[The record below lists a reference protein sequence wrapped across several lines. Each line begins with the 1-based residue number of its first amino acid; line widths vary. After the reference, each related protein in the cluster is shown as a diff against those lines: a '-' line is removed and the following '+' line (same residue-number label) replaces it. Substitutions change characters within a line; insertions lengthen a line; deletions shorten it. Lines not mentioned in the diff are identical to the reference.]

1 MNRRFLIVMMVLLVL
16 VGLMVSC
23 KNDIEINEE
32 FGEELVSVTFAEASG
47 ASRGLSAS
55 LEDFEH
61 NIENYYWG
69 YAAKKSAKDTSEMR
83 RGETPN
89 YATSVVWLNVQNS
102 EPAPGLPST
111 PIPGFSQG
119 YWDFRLCA
127 YKKVNVGTPS
137 DPVYDYVLVYQGET
151 KEFLLKSSSTN
162 ESGNNLVTVTVN
174 PVSLSGQNGTLI
186 IKTTGTDAIKL
197 NKVDTASTYGDNYFP
212 RILSVESIGDSPV
225 EYVDSLAEKTKASVL
240 DDGVF
245 SLPAGTYKVTF
256 AFADSATAP
265 TVNYAK
271 GSIVATVYSNLE
283 TTIKGDLSEMT
294 TSVTIQPELNPE
306 LVTYTAVSDYIEPQ
320 DPTTTVT
327 FSSTGVARKVEAKT
341 TAAVTNKIIEN
352 MATDSGTTTGYKQQ
366 LKLNLNVETVE
377 ATEESATYE
386 IGMTATLTSTSTTDP
401 ADAKTSTSDVSS
413 VAKYV
418 TVTLGIQDGLTEVKA
433 YHDGIAMMN
442 LDGFELSD
450 GWTVDTGVDGEDNIV
465 VKKVKAGQEDVDI
478 TNDLDAVLSL
488 YDTEN
493 KGFYF
498 YDDSGVIVF
507 ITRSFSPY
515 SLSFVKP
522 LPADF
527 VAEVG
532 GFKYVKLENA
542 IKKAASKETITL
554 LKNVA
559 LSGNTNLN
567 KSEVV
572 LDLANFSIDTGAY
585 KFQVTGAEA
594 SVKNGT
600 IKTIEVKASD
610 VKLDNLT
617 VTAGV
622 EVSAS
627 GVEIN
632 GCSITGTTTT
642 AAVSVTS
649 SGDVTIKSGTYTAG
663 EGTILSGKILVVDGN
678 FKGSTLAPS
687 QDPVTLIG
695 GVYEYNVSAFVADGY
710 ECAKVSEGVYKVRKI
725 YEARNVGKGIDY
737 YFLQDAIDASSAG
750 DVIEILINI
759 NAEKTITV
767 PAEKELTI
775 RLGET
780 TELQTFIPHTITTNA
795 KLGLINDGSL
805 TIEGP
810 GSLSNNYQVDPSSYD
825 DKTNYPLAIKNNGTL
840 VLDKS
845 CIIECVHGRVVD
857 NYDSL
862 TINVA
867 ELKANNLA
875 DVLEGS
881 DSYGDYLIHS
891 VKGTIYV
898 DGLVINNT
906 TTAKGVF
913 QITDGS
919 TLTVENATIDIVCSC
934 YLVDLRNGSN
944 GKSTATI
951 NAGSFTTTKKYYN
964 NGVLTDCYQQMF
976 TFKDKVSTIDGSVLT
991 INGGTFVFDCSAS
1004 LPNYDYCPE
1013 YVKFEN
1019 ISSTSNLSTL
1029 VVNGG
1034 TFKSIGVKDSK
1045 TILPTHLYY
1054 TPGSINVILSVG
1066 TFDVSSDTYDGG
1078 SYPAYVLAPGSKKVF
1093 EDNLLVVSKIPE
1105 SEGVV
1110 SVERVNADPVYFLNF
1125 EDAVDYVESGDTINI
1140 LKDCTA
1146 SYHGDNKYDFSG
1158 KNVTIHVNE
1167 GATLACGDVTNG
1179 KFVIAWNNSAGTLT
1193 LEGPG
1198 TITFDSNSNYGLVTQ
1213 NGSGAGVIV
1222 KDVTIVANGSAN
1234 GYVMR
1239 GGNLTI
1245 KSGYYNNIAFNCG
1258 IISGGYFTTD
1268 VSAYRST
1275 GKMCYENPD
1284 YPEISKYQYYVT
1296 EYNGEIEAADFLL
1309 IHNNTYTYYPDA
1321 KSLPNLVSNDTLVFV
1336 GSEDD
1341 YTIAYGTNKLWFYS
1355 GVTYDLNG
1363 HTLKSDLQYKVIDE
1377 HVTIKNGTIDIPALF
1392 FCDTSFTVS
1401 NVRFA
1406 DELFGDVMTY
1416 VSGGVYVK
1424 DMDGFFVIQ
1433 DSEPVDYKAKIIRG
1447 QKEYYYTHAV
1457 SDITY
1462 VEDDDYIY
1470 VNVTDEDAK
1479 FTLQTIGD
1487 SITIEVLNTDIEFP
1501 AVVNGGGGDIDVTDV
1516 SETKRTYEAITG
1528 PVCKTYTL
1536 SEDTSDA
1543 KVGTR
1548 QESLSEA
1555 INAIATNGGTIVLLQ
1570 DLTIE
1575 NIITIDNW
1583 TANTY
1588 YNLDFNGHTITWK
1601 QYSGTYTSDSF
1612 ITINNPTGSTYTF
1625 KDSVGTGGIKTDG
1638 IYSSSGLILFDSS
1651 NSGCS
1656 ANVVFESGIYENYN
1670 KDYYNLAGPMVRKGK
1685 KATLTLS
1692 VSVKGGK
1699 YIFRDYNDC
1708 KPGYFVNGGDI
1719 ASFDGTWATNTTTH
1733 YYEKK

>member
-1 MNRRFLIVMMVLLVL
+1 MNRRFLVVL
-16 VGLMVSC
+16 VVCLALIGLMMSC
-23 KNDIEINEE
+23 KNDIEIREE
-32 FGEELVSVTFAEASG
+32 FGQELVSVTFAESSG
-47 ASRGLSAS
+47 TSRGLSAS
-55 LEDFEH
+55 LEDFNK

-69 YAAKKSAKDTSEMR
+69 YAAKKSAKDTSQMK

-89 YATSVVWLNVQNS
+89 YATSVVWLKTS
-102 EPAPGLPST
+102 GSDPLPGLPT
-111 PIPGFSQG
+111 NPIPGFSQG

-127 YKKVNVGTPS
+127 YKKVNIGTLAEPE
-137 DPVYDYVLVYQGET
+137 YHYVLVYQGET

-162 ESGNNLVTVTVN
+162 ETGNNLVTVTVN
-174 PVSLSGQNGTLI
+174 PVSISGQNGTLI
-186 IKTTGTDAIKL
+186 IKTTDTDAIKL
-197 NKVDTASTYGDNYFP
+197 NKVDEASTYGANYFP
-212 RILSVESIGDSPV
+212 RIISVESMTTFPV
-225 EYVDSLAEKTKASVL
+225 EYVDTVAEKTKASCSA
-240 DDGVF
+240 DGVF
-245 SLPAGTYKVTF
+245 SLPAGSYKITF
-256 AFADSATAP
+256 AFADSETAP
-265 TVNYAK
+265 TVNYAR
-271 GSIVATVYSNLE
+271 GTIVATVYSNLD

-306 LVTYTAVSDYIEPQ
+306 LVTYTAVSGDITIE
-320 DPTTTVT
+320 DDTTTSIT

-341 TAAVTNKIIEN
+341 TAVVTNKIIN
-352 MATDSGTTTGYKQQ
+352 DMASTSGTTTGYNQN

-377 ATEESATYE
+377 ATETTATYE
-386 IGMTATLTSTSTTDP
+386 IGMTATLTSTSTSDP
-401 ADAKTSTSDVSS
+401 EEKKTSTSDVSS

-418 TVTLGIQDGLTEVKA
+418 TVTLGIQEGLTSVSA
-433 YHDGIAMMN
+433 YHNGIAMNN
-442 LDGFELSD
+442 LNGFELGD
-450 GWTVDTGVDGEDNIV
+450 GWTVSPSVVDDVVV
-465 VKKVKAGQEDVDI
+465 VKKVKSGESDVDI
-478 TNDLDAVLSL
+478 TSILDDVLKPL
-488 YDTEN
+488 DTQN
-493 KGFYF
+493 KGFFF
-498 YDDSGVIVF
+498 YDSTGVVVF
-507 ITRSFSPY
+507 ITKSFSPY

-522 LPADF
+522 LPAAF

-532 GFKYVKLENA
+532 GFKYTKLETA

-585 KFQVTGAEA
+585 KFQVTGANA

-632 GCSITGTTTT
+632 GCSITGTST
-642 AAVSVTS
+642 AAVSVTD
-649 SGDVTIKSGTYTAG
+649 GDVTIDGGTYTAG

-678 FKGSTLAPS
+678 FKGTTLAPS
-687 QDPVTLIG
+687 QDSVSLTG
-695 GVYEYNVSAFVADGY
+695 GVYEYNVSDFVAKGY
-710 ECAKVSEGVYKVRKI
+710 ECAKVSESVYKVRKI

-767 PAEKELTI
+767 PAEKGLTI

-780 TELQTFIPHTITTNA
+780 TELQTFVPHTITTNA
-795 KLGLINDGSL
+795 KLGLVNNGSL

-867 ELKANNLA
+867 ELKAKNLA

-881 DSYGDYLIHS
+881 NSYGDYLIHS

-951 NAGSFTTTKKYYN
+951 NAGSFKTTKKYYN
-964 NGVLTDCYQQMF
+964 DGNLTDCYQQMF

-1078 SYPAYVLAPGSKKVF
+1078 NYPAYVLDPGSKKVF

-1158 KNVTIHVNE
+1158 KDITIHVNE
-1167 GATLACGDVTNG
+1167 GKTLSCGDVTNG
-1179 KFVIAWNNSAGTLT
+1179 KFVIGWNNAKGTLT

-1198 TITFDSNSNYGLVTQ
+1198 KITFTSNGTWGLITD
-1213 NGSGAGVIV
+1213 NGVGNDIKAVV
-1222 KDVTIVANGSAN
+1222 KNITIEASSAN
-1234 GYVMR
+1234 GYIMT
-1239 GGNLTI
+1239 GGHLTVE
-1245 KSGYYNNIAFNCG
+1245 SGYYKNIAFDYTG
-1258 IISGGYFTTD
+1258 KAISGGYYTTD
-1268 VSAYRST
+1268 VSKYVISGKRCMENTAYPST
-1275 GKMCYENPD
+1275 SD
-1284 YPEISKYQYYVT
+1284 YQYYIT
-1296 EYNGEIEAADFLL
+1296 DSDPIKNFLK
-1309 IHNNTYTYYPDA
+1309 IHDGHLSYYE
-1321 KSLPNLVSNDTLVFV
+1321 NLVNASDGYYYEGDVLRFIGSNPVFTQTTA
-1336 GSEDD
+1336 DD
-1341 YTIAYGTNKLWFYS
+1341 RLWDQA

-1363 HTLKSDLQYKVIDE
+1363 HTITMDPYYGYTLFTTGGMTVMDGIID
-1377 HVTIKNGTIDIPALF
+1377 VPAEK
-1392 FCDTSFTVS
+1392 FCDISIEKINAI
-1401 NVRFA
+1401 NVYFA
-1406 DELFGDVMTY
+1406 DRLFAKVMEKVNGY
-1416 VSGGVYVK
+1416 YVK
-1424 DMDGFFVIQ
+1424 DDKAGFFSIQ
-1433 DSEPVDYKAKIIRG
+1433 ESIPAEEDVKAKILRG
-1447 QKEYYYTHAV
+1447 DKHLYYTNAV
-1457 SDITY
+1457 SDITK
-1462 VEDDDYIY
+1462 VENGDTIY
-1470 VNVTDEDAK
+1470 VNLTDTSAI
-1479 FTLQTIGD
+1479 FTLKAEGDIITIVRADENIDFPIVLSATGSVEEKTTSLDGNVKEYKATPDYVWQIGD
-1487 SITIEVLNTDIEFP
+1487 
-1501 AVVNGGGGDIDVTDV
+1501 
-1516 SETKRTYEAITG
+1516 KKYTYD
-1528 PVCKTYTL
+1528 K
-1536 SEDTSDA
+1536 
-1543 KVGTR
+1543 
-1548 QESLSEA
+1548 QSEA
-1555 INAIATNGGTIVLLQ
+1555 FSDMSGGGTIKLLR
-1570 DLTIE
+1570 DLDLGE
-1575 NIITIDNW
+1575 NGNVIIDSW
-1583 TANTY
+1583 TANATY
-1588 YNLDFNGHTITWK
+1588 TVDFNGHVITA
-1601 QYSGTYTSDSF
+1601 SCDSWYMPYMF
-1612 ITINNPTGSTYTF
+1612 RINNPNDGIYVF
-1625 KDSVGTGGIKTDG
+1625 KDGTGNDIGGIKVQDF
-1638 IYSSSGLILFDSS
+1638 YCSNGLISFGSS
-1651 NSGCS
+1651 NKSYS
-1656 ANVVFESGIYENYN
+1656 ATVQIESGMYYN
-1670 KDYYNLAGPMVRKGK
+1670 KYVHASYGLQDGSIIHKYVK
-1685 KATLTLS
+1685 TLTTE
-1692 VSVKGGK
+1692 VSGGSFSK
-1699 YIFRDYNDC
+1699 RPID
-1708 KPGYFVNGGDI
+1708 KSMSGFVNNDV
-1719 ASFDGTWATNTTTH
+1719 AYLDGTWTTVPNADG
-1733 YYEKK
+1733 YYVKQ